1 MFVVC
6 VLLGPALWCCGTGH
20 SYMESKDS
28 CEVQQN
34 KWRVLQ
40 LEPSSSSG
48 PICASCTFQC
58 DAGAR
63 EQLDNLISGHGRR
76 QSDPGHSDPA
86 PVTGARP
93 TPCHQVAP
101 AGSHS
106 CHQPPNCSWN
116 ISALWHW
123 LCMARGFGAREDV
136 NQAGQVLISSVCYHQ
151 GCSGPSG
158 ALSAG
163 RLARTGHWK
172 LNFTRDLI
180 YLSYHSGF

>member
-40 LEPSSSSG
+40 LEPSSNSG

-63 EQLDNLISGHGRR
+63 EQLGNLISGHGRR

-123 LCMARGFGAREDV
+123 LCMAWGFGAREDV
-136 NQAGQVLISSVCYHQ
+136 IKQARCWYPVFAITKAAMGLQEHCQQGGLPEQVTESWISQ
-151 GCSGPSG
+151 G
-158 ALSAG
+158 
-163 RLARTGHWK
+163 T
-172 LNFTRDLI
+172 
-180 YLSYHSGF
+180 